1 MRTASMAR
9 YESAVLTQLGLYVQL
24 VAEPAEGTR
33 EAAEALFNGTFE
45 LTDGEGAPL
54 DAEIA
59 VRREGRSADGRRRL
73 GCALFGGLGRP
84 GCILAPPNPCCE
96 LS

>member
-1 MRTASMAR
+1 MAR
-9 YESAVLTQLGLYVQL
+9 YESAVLTPLGLYVQL

-54 DAEIA
+54 DAEMLSGEKGVQPMDGGGWG
-59 VRREGRSADGRRRL
+59 VRS
-73 GCALFGGLGRP
+73 
-84 GCILAPPNPCCE
+84 GCIPAPPNPCCE